1 MKKILTI
8 SSLLITFILSPKLL
22 FAQSNLGISIEAL
35 GYIAQIE
42 NKYLDS
48 STSSESSFEND
59 YGFSIPFTFK
69 IADNYSL
76 SLRSGF
82 IFGSL
87 YAGPHITTIANYEL
101 ENKMYLLLGINV
113 HFNLYVGGHSKHGY
127 SVTIPYVVTGF
138 GYKIPAFGTVELQLH
153 RSVNNVNYGYWRKP
167 TERSSFY
174 DSYYKTSWLIKIS
187 FCYEWEL

>member
-1 MKKILTI
+1 MKQEFELINTRVKRTMKKLLTI
-8 SSLLITFILSPKLL
+8 SSLLITFILPPKLL

-76 SLRSGF
+76 STIRIYFRKF
-82 IFGSL
+82 ICW
-87 YAGPHITTIANYEL
+87 T
-101 ENKMYLLLGINV
+101 
-113 HFNLYVGGHSKHGY
+113 
-127 SVTIPYVVTGF
+127 
-138 GYKIPAFGTVELQLH
+138 
-153 RSVNNVNYGYWRKP
+153 
-167 TERSSFY
+167 
-174 DSYYKTSWLIKIS
+174 SYY
-187 FCYEWEL
+187 YYRELRIRK